1 MRRKDNNNN
10 NHNGNN
16 DNKIEI
22 RLERSNKFLVNC
34 FWKKKERKRVRER
47 ENRQENGKE
56 EATYAHDRVLYNRT
70 NTTFTI

>member
-1 MRRKDNNNN
+1 MAITIIKQKLDQNDQINFLLIVFGRK
-10 NHNGNN
+10 
-16 DNKIEI
+16 K
-22 RLERSNKFLVNC
+22 
-34 FWKKKERKRVRER
+34 RKRVRER

>member
-1 MRRKDNNNN
+1 MAITIIKQKLDQNDQINFLLIVFGRK
-10 NHNGNN
+10 
-16 DNKIEI
+16 K
-22 RLERSNKFLVNC
+22 
-34 FWKKKERKRVRER
+34 RKRVGER